1 MPNAQK
7 IEFVKELTEKLSRA
21 KGIYLADFSGLT
33 VQEAVDFRK
42 KLKEKGVEYR
52 VAKNTLIKIAVEEAK
67 IEGLSEFLVG
77 QTEIAMSY
85 DDPAS
90 PAKLFY
96 DFAKEHEKMK
106 VKAFWLEGE
115 VFGAEKF
122 EQIAKLPSRNEL
134 LSRFIGDLQSPIR
147 TFAATLQASIS
158 TLVATLNGLKASK
171 QK

>member
-7 IEFVKELTEKLSRA
+7 IEIVKELTEKLSKA

-42 KLKEKGVEYR
+42 KLREKGIEYR
-52 VAKNTLIKIAVEEAK
+52 VAKNTLIKIAVKEAK

-77 QTEIAMSY
+77 PTGIALSY

-96 DFAKEHEKMK
+96 DFAKENQKMDVK
-106 VKAFWLEGE
+106 VFWLEGE
-115 VFGAEKF
+115 AFGADKF

-134 LSRFIGDLQSPIR
+134 LGRFIGDLQSPIR

-158 TLVATLNGLKASK
+158 KLVATLNGLKDSK
-171 QK
+171 QE

>member
-7 IEFVKELTEKLSRA
+7 IEIVKELTEKLSKA

-42 KLKEKGVEYR
+42 KLREKGVEYR
-52 VAKNTLIKIAVEEAK
+52 VAKNTLIKIAVKEAK

-77 QTEIAMSY
+77 PTGIALSY

-96 DFAKEHEKMK
+96 DFAKENEKMDVK
-106 VKAFWLEGE
+106 VFWLEGE
-115 VFGAEKF
+115 AFGADKF
-122 EQIAKLPSRNEL
+122 EQVAKLPSRNEL

-158 TLVATLNGLKASK
+158 KLVATLNGLKDSK
-171 QK
+171 QE

>member
-7 IEFVKELTEKLSRA
+7 IEIVKELTEKLSKA
-21 KGIYLADFSGLT
+21 KGIYLTDFSGLT

-42 KLKEKGVEYR
+42 KLREKGVEYR
-52 VAKNTLIKIAVEEAK
+52 VAKNTLIKIAAEEAK

-77 QTEIAMSY
+77 PTGIAMSY

-96 DFAKEHEKMK
+96 DFAKENEKMD

-115 VFGAEKF
+115 LFEADKF

-134 LSRFIGDLQSPIR
+134 LSRFIGDLRSPMR
-147 TFAATLQASIS
+147 TLAATLQASMS
-158 TLVATLNGLKASK
+158 KLVGTLNGLKDSK
-171 QK
+171 QE

>member
-7 IEFVKELTEKLSRA
+7 IEIVKELTEKLSKA
-21 KGIYLADFSGLT
+21 KGIYLTDFSGLT

-42 KLKEKGVEYR
+42 KLREKGVEYR

-77 QTEIAMSY
+77 PTGIAMSY

-96 DFAKEHEKMK
+96 DFAKENEKMD

-115 VFGAEKF
+115 LFEADKF
-122 EQIAKLPSRNEL
+122 ELIAKLPSRNEL
-134 LSRFIGDLQSPIR
+134 FSRFIGDLRSPMR
-147 TFAATLQASIS
+147 TLAATLQASMS
-158 TLVATLNGLKASK
+158 KLVGTLNGLKDSK
-171 QK
+171 QE

>member
-7 IEFVKELTEKLSRA
+7 IEIVKELTEKLSKA

-42 KLKEKGVEYR
+42 KLREKGVEYR
-52 VAKNTLIKIAVEEAK
+52 VAKNTLIKIAVKEAK

-77 QTEIAMSY
+77 PTGIALSY

-96 DFAKEHEKMK
+96 EFAKENEKMDVK
-106 VKAFWLEGE
+106 VFWLEGE
-115 VFGAEKF
+115 AFGADKF

-134 LSRFIGDLQSPIR
+134 LSQFIGDLQSPMR

-171 QK
+171 QE

>member
-7 IEFVKELTEKLSRA
+7 IEIVKELTEKLSRA
-21 KGIYLADFSGLT
+21 KGIYLDDFSGLT

-77 QTEIAMSY
+77 PTGIAMSY

-90 PAKLFY
+90 PARLFY
-96 DFAKEHEKMK
+96 DFTKENEKMD

-122 EQIAKLPSRNEL
+122 EQIAKLPLRIEL
-134 LSRFIGDLQSPIR
+134 LGRFIGDLQSPMR
-147 TFAATLQASIS
+147 TLAATLQASMS
-158 TLVATLNGLKASK
+158 KLVGTLNGLKDSK
-171 QK
+171 QE

>member
-7 IEFVKELTEKLSRA
+7 IEIVKELTEKLTKA

-42 KLKEKGVEYR
+42 KLREKGIEYR
-52 VAKNTLIKIAVEEAK
+52 VAKNTLIKIAVKEAK

-77 QTEIAMSY
+77 PTGIALSY

-96 DFAKEHEKMK
+96 DFAKENEKMDVK
-106 VKAFWLEGE
+106 VFWLEGE
-115 VFGAEKF
+115 AFGADKF

-134 LSRFIGDLQSPIR
+134 LSQFIGDLQSPMR

-171 QK
+171 QE

>member
-7 IEFVKELTEKLSRA
+7 IEIVKELTEKLTKA

-42 KLKEKGVEYR
+42 KLREKGVEYR
-52 VAKNTLIKIAVEEAK
+52 VAKNTLIKIAVKEAK

-77 QTEIAMSY
+77 PTGIALSY

-96 DFAKEHEKMK
+96 EFAKENEKMDVK
-106 VKAFWLEGE
+106 VFWLEGE
-115 VFGAEKF
+115 TFGADKF

-134 LSRFIGDLQSPIR
+134 LSQFIGDLQSPMR

-158 TLVATLNGLKASK
+158 KLVATLNGLKASK
-171 QK
+171 QE